1 MVMLGLLALGT
12 PIYLGASFPA
22 RMTLAD
28 TLGVDG
34 ADHAPWARMLH
45 TLSLLATVALAG
57 TVIHRAATRR
67 PQVTPAGT

>member
-1 MVMLGLLALGT
+1 MVMLGLRALGT

-34 ADHAPWARMLH
+34 ADHAPWARMPH

>member
-28 TLGVDG
+28 TFGVDG
-34 ADHAPWARMLH
+34 ADHAPWARILH